1 MNHRHLVPVCAVL
14 VLVYTCAGSSES
26 LLADAQED
34 PRLAAS
40 PLAAGIDRQAAAIEQ
55 EMLGWRRHLHQHPE
69 LSNRE
74 VNTARYIAERLRS
87 FGLEPRTGVA
97 GHGVTALLQG
107 ATPGPVVA
115 LRADMDGLPV
125 TEQVDV
131 PFASRATGEYGGRE
145 VGVMHA
151 CGHDAHMA
159 MLLGAAKILT
169 DLRKD
174 LRGSVLFIFQPAE
187 EGAPIEERPAGAE
200 LMVEEG
206 VLKDAAVEAIFGL
219 HVFANIP
226 SGHLT
231 WRSGP
236 LMAAS
241 DSYEIV
247 VKGRQTHGASPWD
260 GIDPIVVGSQIVMG
274 LQTIVSRQLDITA
287 QPAIVTVGQFEAGVR
302 NNIIP
307 DSARLVGTIRT
318 FDEEMQADVH
328 ERIRR
333 TAERI
338 AEAAGATAEVRID
351 RGPPV
356 TANDPALMTK
366 MLPTLERVAG
376 ERLYEGRRV
385 TTAEDYSYFQREV
398 PGLFLFLGITP
409 PDQVGTAAANH
420 SPHFFVDE
428 SALLT
433 GVRTL
438 AHLAADYLFR

>member
-1 MNHRHLVPVCAVL
+1 MNAICRVLTCPTAALFLMLGCAVPHP
-14 VLVYTCAGSSES
+14 AW
-26 LLADAQED
+26 AQGEERST
-34 PRLAAS
+34 PSPIAAE
-40 PLAAGIDRQAAAIEQ
+40 IDRRAAEVEQ
-55 EMLGWRRHLHQHPE
+55 EMLEWRRHLHQHPE

-74 VNTARYIAERLRS
+74 VNTAKYIVEQLRS

-97 GHGVTALLQG
+97 GQGVTALLRGGQ
-107 ATPGPVVA
+107 PGPVVA

-125 TEQVDV
+125 TEEVDL

-159 MLLGAAKILT
+159 MLLATARILT
-169 DLRKD
+169 TLRHE

-187 EGAPIEERPAGAE
+187 EGAPLEERPAGAE
-200 LMVEEG
+200 LMVKQG
-206 VLKDAAVEAIFGL
+206 VLKDAAVDAIFGL

-226 SGHLT
+226 AGHLT

-241 DSYEIV
+241 DSYEILV
-247 VKGRQTHGASPWD
+247 RGRQTHGASPWD
-260 GIDPIVVGSQIVMG
+260 GVDPIVVGSQVVLG
-274 LQTIVSRQLDITA
+274 LQTIISRQVDITA
-287 QPAIVTVGQFEAGVR
+287 QPAIITVGQFEAGVR
-302 NNIIP
+302 NNIVP
-307 DSARLVGTIRT
+307 DTARLVGTIRT
-318 FDEEMQADVH
+318 FDEKMQADVH

-333 TAERI
+333 TAQRI
-338 AEAAGATAEVRID
+338 AEAGGASADVRID

-356 TANDPALMTK
+356 TANDPALMTR
-366 MLPTLERVAG
+366 MLPTLERVAA
-376 ERLYEGRRV
+376 GRIRESGRV
-385 TTAEDYSYFQREV
+385 TTAEDYSYFQRDV

-409 PDQVGTAAANH
+409 PEQVGTAPANH

-428 SALLT
+428 SALVT

-438 AHLAADYLFR
+438 AHLAADYLFH